1 MDNFMKDR
9 YGVDGLTTLLG
20 GAGMV
25 LALIGTLAD
34 IDPLMWASIVIVV
47 IALLRAFSK
56 NIDARRKENEAFTS
70 FMAKIPG
77 LSSLTDRLNAS
88 GSRGASS
95 TRTPADRQARKAELE
110 RNKRLAKKMWKERKT
125 SNFLKCPQCG
135 QVLSVPKGKGKLRV
149 TCPKCHAKME
159 VKS

>member
-1 MDNFMKDR
+1 MDDFMKDR

-25 LALIGTLAD
+25 LALIGTLVD
-34 IDPLMWASIVIVV
+34 IDPLMWAAIAVV
-47 IALLRAFSK
+47 VVALLRAFSK
-56 NIDARRKENEAFTS
+56 NLEARRKENEAFAS
-70 FMAKIPG
+70 FAAKIPG
-77 LSSLTDRLNAS
+77 LSSLTAKLNGGAQS
-88 GSRGASS
+88 GGSS
-95 TRTPADRQARKAELE
+95 YTNADRSARKAELE
-110 RNKRLAKKMWKERKT
+110 RNKRMAKKMWKERKT

>member
-9 YGVDGLTTLLG
+9 YGVDSLTTLLG

-34 IDPLMWASIVIVV
+34 IDPLMWAAIAVV
-47 IALLRAFSK
+47 VVALLRAFSK
-56 NIDARRKENEAFTS
+56 NIDARAKENAAFAS
-70 FMAKIPG
+70 FAAKIPG
-77 LSSLTDRLNAS
+77 LSSLTAKLNGGAQS
-88 GSRGASS
+88 GSSS
-95 TRTPADRQARKAELE
+95 YTSADRSARKAELE
-110 RNKRLAKKMWKERKT
+110 RNKRMAKKMWKERKT
-125 SNFLKCPQCG
+125 SSFLKCPQCG